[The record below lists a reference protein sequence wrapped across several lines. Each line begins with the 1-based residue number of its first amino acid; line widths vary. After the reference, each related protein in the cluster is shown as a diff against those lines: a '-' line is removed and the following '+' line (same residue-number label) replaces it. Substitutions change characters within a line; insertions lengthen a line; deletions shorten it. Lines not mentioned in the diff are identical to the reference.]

1 MSQQQ
6 QELRLGELLIDMGW
20 LQPKELDDA
29 VTMAQQ
35 TRLPLGSVL
44 VMSGHL
50 SDKELRACVLGQS
63 LLKDDVIIKDD
74 MFKVMKIVRERT
86 VSFEE
91 GMQMLEGMDVTV
103 KETNKLG
110 ELLLEAERI
119 TPQQLQVALE
129 TVDSS
134 GLPLG
139 RVLVL
144 TGAVTEPILKIGLE
158 VQVGVRD
165 GSLTRG
171 DAIAKLRN
179 ASSVTSVTRTSMQ
192 MTVPTLDKIL
202 RIGEFF
208 EKAGIISDTDM
219 LNALEVALTQQR
231 RVGEVLVQFNL
242 VTEKLVDAAL
252 ELQHLTRGRQIRP
265 DQAVAAL
272 QNIHFN
278 GMSLHQALGLPEPE
292 PSSIRP
298 EALYSPEPSSQAPV
312 AVPVVAPQV
321 PEVHGEVLSGWG
333 DETPEAEVR
342 TGWGDGSPEPA
353 QTSGW
358 GQGAQPAAA
367 VPPQTSAPTAQ
378 QMTGYAAPEG
388 SAAVVSPGQAYVT
401 ASGEY
406 ASTPV
411 AAPGQAYEAPAQPS
425 YQSLPAQQG
434 IAPQAPVGYEP
445 PPAVPVAPSGPQP
458 AYRPLQ
464 SLMPQV
470 VSKLPPFNPV
480 ASDPPAAPMATGP
493 VSYTAPPAV
502 THSHP
507 DVEISLPSPAVES
520 PQSPE
525 SPPPEPTAPPQYEA
539 PDAQPDVAAQSA
551 AILVP
556 PVPLSPP
563 EVPQVAAGIDSLGF
577 EDSEFTESAAAQ
589 IPAPPPAPPAPTP
602 VDQQG
607 LSTETADTP
616 IIDMESVIAAS
627 VPPQVQIS
635 VGPPVLPEPT
645 SLPAKRQDAVDGV
658 IAEIAFEA
666 AQFAAAQEASV
677 ASAGGLGFEAV
688 GLAQLLKV
696 TGIVTQ
702 DEMDKAIKD
711 VIRDS
716 VLLHDILKS
725 SGVGDPQTLRA
736 AYDAHIMVIGGQLT
750 FEHAMIALDFCK
762 RQKISLYEA
771 FQQLGWLQE

>member
-1 MSQQQ
+1 
-6 QELRLGELLIDMGW
+6 MGW
-20 LQPKELDDA
+20 LQLNELDDA

-63 LLKDDVIIKDD
+63 LLKDNVIIKED
-74 MFKVMKIVRERT
+74 MFKVMGIVRERT

-119 TPQQLQVALE
+119 TPHQLQVALE
-129 TVDSS
+129 TVESS

-144 TGAVTEPILKIGLE
+144 TGAVTEPILKVGLE

-165 GSLTRG
+165 GILTRH

-179 ASSVTSVTRTSMQ
+179 TSSVTSVTRTSMQ
-192 MTVPTLDKIL
+192 MTVPMLDKIL

-272 QNIHFN
+272 QNIHYN
-278 GMSLHQALGLPEPE
+278 GMSIHQALGLPEPE
-292 PSSIRP
+292 STSIRP
-298 EALYSPEPSSQAPV
+298 EALYSPEPASQAPV
-312 AVPVVAPQV
+312 AVPAVSAQAQV

-333 DETPEAEVR
+333 DETPEAETR
-342 TGWGDGSPEPA
+342 DGWGDGSNASAARPA
-353 QTSGW
+353 SGW
-358 GQGAQPAAA
+358 GEGAQ
-367 VPPQTSAPTAQ
+367 QAPVQDAEQ
-378 QMTGYAAPEG
+378 ASMAAP
-388 SAAVVSPGQAYVT
+388 AQHFVT
-401 ASGEY
+401 ASGEFG
-406 ASTPV
+406 ST
-411 AAPGQAYEAPAQPS
+411 AATAAAAATPAQSQAYEVPPQPS

-434 IAPQAPVGYEP
+434 VAPQAPVGYVP
-445 PPAVPVAPSGPQP
+445 PPTMPGVPSGPQA

-480 ASDPPAAPMATGP
+480 ASDPPSAPMTSSP

-502 THSHP
+502 NYAQAN
-507 DVEISLPSPAVES
+507 VEISLPSNPVEV
-520 PQSPE
+520 
-525 SPPPEPTAPPQYEA
+525 
-539 PDAQPDVAAQSA
+539 AQT
-551 AILVP
+551 
-556 PVPLSPP
+556 VPLQEMPAPVLDS
-563 EVPQVAAGIDSLGF
+563 VAEQLESLGF
-577 EDSEFTESAAAQ
+577 EDSDFTESEAAQ
-589 IPAPPPAPPAPTP
+589 IPEPPPAPLPQASAPDPDPAPFVP
-602 VDQQG
+602 PQG

-616 IIDMESVIAAS
+616 VIDLESIIAAS
-627 VPPQVQIS
+627 NPPSVQMT
-635 VGPPVLPEPT
+635 VGQPVLPEPT
-645 SLPAKRQDAVDGV
+645 SLPPKRQDAVDGV

-677 ASAGGLGFEAV
+677 ASAGGLGFAAV

-702 DEMDKAIKD
+702 DEMDRAIKD